1 MEDPS
6 RPEPSR
12 NAALAAQMMA
22 RLGVGVL
29 VVDAGVTVVQANRA
43 LGERVGGVSIEGR
56 PLAQL
61 FEGGETVAD
70 RLAAL
75 ARSAGSRAMIQGCRL
90 LRSGKGGDATTV
102 DLVVDVDAG
111 GGGVGGQGSG
121 AVFVITLIDADERAA
136 LQSELTRLQAALAA
150 SERARDKMDA
160 LTREVSTPGVGP
172 AAAVRMIGASGP
184 MLVMMDQVE
193 RVARSE
199 ATVLIHG
206 ESGSGKELV
215 ARSIHTRSA
224 RSGRAMVAVN
234 CAAIPETLLES
245 ELFGHERG
253 AFTGADRQRLGKFEL
268 ADEGSLFLDEI
279 GELSTAAQA
288 KLLRVLQEGTFERVG
303 GTETITVDVR
313 LIAATHRD
321 LATQVERGRFREDLF
336 YRLNVFRIE
345 VPPLRDRR
353 EDMRQLTEFFHDLH
367 ARRLGKPVLP
377 ISERSLRRLLTYDW
391 PGNVRELE
399 NTVERATVLCNEG
412 ESALEIEL
420 PQGGPVRRDDEDS
433 PRSGGGSRGAAG
445 GSGEGGTAELPRD
458 VLLDLTTDQLQRLQ
472 IMHALETRNYRVFGK
487 GGAAEKLG
495 LNPQTLLSRM
505 EKLGIPRPRA
515 MRKAMKGD

>member
-1 MEDPS
+1 MEGPS

-12 NAALAAQMMA
+12 NPALAAQVMA

-29 VVDAGVTVVQANRA
+29 VVDGVGTVLQANRA
-43 LGERVGGVSIEGR
+43 LAERVGGASIEGR

-90 LRSGKGGDATTV
+90 LRAGKGGSATTV

-111 GGGVGGQGSG
+111 GGAGGQGGG
-121 AVFVITLIDADERAA
+121 AVFVITLIDADERGA

-288 KLLRVLQEGTFERVG
+288 KLLRVLQDGTFERVG

-353 EDMRQLTEFFHDLH
+353 EDVRPLTEFFHDLH

-433 PRSGGGSRGAAG
+433 GRGGGSRGAAG
-445 GSGEGGTAELPRD
+445 GSGESGTAELPRD

-487 GGAAEKLG
+487 GGAAEKLA

-515 MRKAMKGD
+515 MRKAMKG